1 MGKIVKVQLKQQFL
15 QVPNETARR
24 PENDISLQA
33 LGLLTN
39 IMSYPETWELRKTE
53 LYKRYKKN
61 KETSVSNAWK
71 ELVEHGFIIECKIR
85 DGKKW
90 DYNYYIR
97 LVPFTEEEKE
107 QIRNDV
113 QSQIDDGTSIF
124 WTLENQVPKKS
135 DVSTLDFQ
143 DPKMRTSKSRD
154 NKKGTKEKQTKEI
167 NTSTYVGSDS
177 SRHSVVF
184 DRFVEGYQLTNYAK
198 QQLSILVD
206 TYDETLV
213 LEALNRA
220 ISNEAQKPIAYI
232 KGILNKWRKSGVTS
246 LNDIKDYEEEHKRNK
261 VRSTKNKK
269 PTQQKRPTKD
279 LPAAAPEIAATVD
292 MPKQMTDDELK
303 KRQEQI
309 KAKLAKMREQQK
321 KIWAGEENR

>member
-1 MGKIVKVQLKQQFL
+1 
-15 QVPNETARR
+15 
-24 PENDISLQA
+24 NDISLQA

-167 NTSTYVGSDS
+167 NTSTYVGMYAPSSDD
-177 SRHSVVF
+177 VF
-184 DRFVEGYQLTNYAK
+184 SLFGEYFELTKYAK
-198 QQLSILVD
+198 KQLKALLEDYSPILV
-206 TYDETLV
+206 YESI
-213 LEALNRA
+213 ERA
-220 ISNEAQKPIAYI
+220 VDKKPGSLFKYMG
-232 KGILNKWRKSGVTS
+232 GILANWKAAGAKTKEDIERIEKEYREKQKETRQPKKQPKPKPPAEQPQTNGVEVPQQMS
-246 LNDIKDYEEEHKRNK
+246 EEQLKIGRASCRERE
-261 VRSTKNKK
+261 KK
-269 PTQQKRPTKD
+269 T
-279 LPAAAPEIAATVD
+279 
-292 MPKQMTDDELK
+292 
-303 KRQEQI
+303 
-309 KAKLAKMREQQK
+309 
-321 KIWAGEENR
+321 